1 MIGRWEV
8 PQWSRRLCLRG
19 HCRRAA
25 GVVAVAAA
33 AERAARAAEAAAA
46 ERAARAEVEWQVRHL
61 EAALWALGPAGVGA

>member
-25 GVVAVAAA
+25 GVVAVGSGWDD
-33 AERAARAAEAAAA
+33 EGGLCRR
-46 ERAARAEVEWQVRHL
+46 RRL
-61 EAALWALGPAGVGA
+61 LWGAGEGSQ